1 MTWNPDP
8 RGDPSAWS
16 DSSSEAPDS
25 AAVRPRWSMQGPTP
39 SLSERVRITVA
50 PAASSRARTRTA
62 TSQAMPPRNSR
73 RPSRR
78 RRCCTP
84 SRSRRHR
91 PFERCHGHAKRCR
104 RCGPGRPRSRR
115 PPARSAGQ
123 RARAQERLGRAPAV
137 VRVLGLAGMST
148 AGPTPKATAIVVVQ
162 PTSSA
167 LARGGDLDRPVP
179 STGRDVPDRTP
190 GGGSAQQ
197 GCAGRPG
204 DKGTAAHG
212 PTQAHAAQ
220 RQPPRLRRR
229 RRGTV
234 RAAATTA
241 AATPARRASTCTS
254 LPVANVCTATRAA
267 SSATGRNAAMRWT
280 IGVARTRSG
289 IDSPASLSA

>member
-1 MTWNPDP
+1 M
-8 RGDPSAWS
+8 
-16 DSSSEAPDS
+16 
-25 AAVRPRWSMQGPTP
+25 
-39 SLSERVRITVA
+39 VA

-62 TSQAMPPRNSR
+62 TSQANAARNSR

-104 RCGPGRPRSRR
+104 RCGLGRPRSRR

-190 GGGSAQQ
+190 GGGS
-197 GCAGRPG
+197 GTAGLRRPTRRQ
-204 DKGTAAHG
+204 GTAAHG

-234 RAAATTA
+234 RAAAEPPPPRRRRRGERPPAPRCPSRTSARQPGRQAALRAGMRQCAGQSVWQEPVPGSTA
-241 AATPARRASTCTS
+241 QPA
-254 LPVANVCTATRAA
+254 
-267 SSATGRNAAMRWT
+267 
-280 IGVARTRSG
+280 
-289 IDSPASLSA
+289 